1 MLHQPFFVPSPD
13 QPRSITLYDG
23 AVPAGFPS
31 PADDHLDQV
40 LDLNRHLFRHPAAT
54 FLARVRGDSM
64 LGAGIHD
71 GDLIAVDRALSARDG
86 HVVIAILDGEHTIKR
101 LRRREGRVWLLPEN
115 DAYEPLEVAAD
126 ASLTICGVVTH
137 VIHGLTVGVKS

>member
-13 QPRSITLYDG
+13 QPRSISLYDV

-31 PADDHLDQV
+31 PADGHLDQV

-71 GDLIAVDRALSARDG
+71 GDLIAVDRALPARDG
-86 HVVIAILDGEHTIKR
+86 HVVVAILDGEHTVKR
-101 LRRREGRVWLLPEN
+101 LRRRDGRLWLLPEN
-115 DAYEPLEVAAD
+115 DAYQPLEVTGD

-137 VIHGLTVGVKS
+137 VIHGLGLSVQS

>member
-1 MLHQPFFVPSPD
+1 MLDQPFFVPSLD
-13 QPRSITLYDG
+13 QPVAISLYDA

-71 GDLIAVDRALSARDG
+71 GDLIAVDRALPARDG
-86 HVVIAILDGEHTIKR
+86 HVVVAILDGEHTVKR
-101 LRRREGRVWLLPEN
+101 LRRRDGRLWLLPEN
-115 DAYEPLEVAAD
+115 DAFQPVEVSGES
-126 ASLTICGVVTH
+126 SLTICGVVTH
-137 VIHGLTVGVKS
+137 VIHGLTVGVRS

>member
-71 GDLIAVDRALSARDG
+71 GDLIAVDRALPARDG
-86 HVVIAILDGEHTIKR
+86 HVVIAILDGGHTIKR
-101 LRRREGRVWLLPEN
+101 LRLNPAKPYAKAFPR
-115 DAYEPLEVAAD
+115 
-126 ASLTICGVVTH
+126 I
-137 VIHGLTVGVKS
+137 